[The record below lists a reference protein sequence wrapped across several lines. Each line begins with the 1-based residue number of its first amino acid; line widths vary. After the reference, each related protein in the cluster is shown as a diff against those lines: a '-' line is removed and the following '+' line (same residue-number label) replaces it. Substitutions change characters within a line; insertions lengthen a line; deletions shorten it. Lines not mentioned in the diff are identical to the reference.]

1 MPGVRGKVE
10 PGILDTESQVVECE
24 GGKGG
29 DAFGLKKKISC
40 QLPQGEVWAVDFE
53 EEESDI
59 EEISEDEA
67 VLRKELKWTTWQH
80 TVANLWGSHN
90 SAFIAG
96 SQNISNTKSVF
107 SAAAAMEST
116 VQSAKTEAAQVLME
130 ARKIEEAYEA
140 AGQRDDPDL
149 LEMSKEVDRLG
160 DLGVELH
167 ELWNSRKREMGC
179 DQRRQIESLLNAVD
193 TVDTLGTGEHW

>member
-1 MPGVRGKVE
+1 
-10 PGILDTESQVVECE
+10 
-24 GGKGG
+24 
-29 DAFGLKKKISC
+29 
-40 QLPQGEVWAVDFE
+40 
-53 EEESDI
+53 
-59 EEISEDEA
+59 
-67 VLRKELKWTTWQH
+67 
-80 TVANLWGSHN
+80 
-90 SAFIAG
+90 
-96 SQNISNTKSVF
+96 
-107 SAAAAMEST
+107 MESR

-130 ARKIEEAYEA
+130 ARKIEVAYEA

-193 TVDTLGTGEHW
+193 TVDTLGTGEH